1 MTQSHCRRLA
11 PYLRRCRGAYVQGM
25 ILVALASGCGVTT
38 PLLIRAAID
47 RLERQATRD
56 FVLLVALAIVL
67 FALVRGILIFSSRM
81 LILGA
86 ARRIERDLR
95 EDLYAHLE
103 TLPARFYD
111 THPTGDLTSRAINDI
126 EGVRM
131 MIGIGLMWLAST
143 GLVLA
148 GSLAAMF
155 FLKPSL
161 AALCLIP
168 LALITVMLVFAGAR
182 IQSLTLAVQDQLGVL
197 SSRAQENF
205 SGARVVRAFARE
217 ESETARF
224 ASAGKEY
231 LARNL
236 RLARVRA
243 LAWARILLLAE
254 TAIALTLVAGGR
266 MMMDGTFSKGD
277 FAAFAAYELLL
288 VWPVIAIGWVII
300 LFQRGAAC
308 ARRLGEIFD
317 SRPEIDDASARPLDG
332 AIEGRIEA
340 RGLTFSYAPDR
351 PPALSDLRLAIEPGQ
366 HVAIVGRTGSGKST
380 LAQLL
385 LRLYRAPDGMLFV
398 DGRDINTIPV
408 ADLRRAIGAVPQDPF
423 LFSDRLR
430 ENVAFGGP
438 DGAADAQVARAA
450 EIARLSPDVDL
461 FPDRYDQMI
470 GERGVA
476 LSGGQKQRTALARA
490 LVREPRILILDDALS
505 SVDSDT
511 ERDIRERLRDFTRG
525 RTTILITHRLSSAA
539 DADRILVLDGGRLAE
554 EGRHAE
560 LLARGGLYAGLWESQ
575 RLAEELSQA

>member
-1 MTQSHCRRLA
+1 
-11 PYLRRCRGAYVQGM
+11 
-25 ILVALASGCGVTT
+25 
-38 PLLIRAAID
+38 
-47 RLERQATRD
+47 
-56 FVLLVALAIVL
+56 
-67 FALVRGILIFSSRM
+67 
-81 LILGA
+81 
-86 ARRIERDLR
+86 
-95 EDLYAHLE
+95 
-103 TLPARFYD
+103 
-111 THPTGDLTSRAINDI
+111 
-126 EGVRM
+126 
-131 MIGIGLMWLAST
+131 
-143 GLVLA
+143 
-148 GSLAAMF
+148 
-155 FLKPSL
+155 
-161 AALCLIP
+161 
-168 LALITVMLVFAGAR
+168 
-182 IQSLTLAVQDQLGVL
+182 
-197 SSRAQENF
+197 
-205 SGARVVRAFARE
+205 
-217 ESETARF
+217 
-224 ASAGKEY
+224 
-231 LARNL
+231 
-236 RLARVRA
+236 VRA
-243 LAWARILLLAE
+243 LAWALILLLAE